1 MADIGAGQPIPDAD
15 IEAFVSKN
23 SLKVAI
29 RHSAQCYIAE
39 HVCNVRAELK
49 WVHQVVNS
57 LQYSALGLLTN
68 NIIRGTS

>member
-1 MADIGAGQPIPDAD
+1 MS
-15 IEAFVSKN
+15 EN